1 MIPCILPQRQHKTN
15 ATTPFNDLVSYI
27 EENKGQEKRYAL
39 SNKFSD
45 ILNYATAYD
54 DKASNKEKCIAIRT
68 HGVADIATAAIE
80 MNAVAV
86 NNTRCKDPAYHFIL
100 SWPEHERPD
109 PNSIFDAAQHAIN
122 ALGLSEHQ
130 YIIAVHANTDNIHC
144 HVAVSRI
151 HPDTYRSH
159 NIEWAK
165 KTLHKAARQSEIRH
179 GWTHDNGIYIVSIDD
194 KNKKTIIL
202 NPDHDHTTPHAH
214 RDLENQ
220 TLPTWHDPQSLES
233 WLKRDVAQKLKRD
246 LPKLNDWEALHTWLS
261 QHGITLTDTGGGGM
275 RLHATSSETDEI
287 LNLPANKGLR
297 ILKRADLESRWG
309 KFADTKPMPCI
320 VPDLSHLTQRQITKG
335 VNHVLDSSPDR
346 GIPPA
351 HIITAN
357 ANRLRNKIQ
366 GGSSLHDV
374 PFGDL
379 DVDRQNDALMPPNA
393 LQNRLELQQTK
404 QDPTLRHSET
414 GESGSR
420 SLTRDNARRE
430 ERKNQ
435 RAAARADLRQRFSQ
449 YKRFVHLGNPDYFKR
464 MKEFQVDRSLAL
476 KTIRQETKAAKFDIR
491 KNRTITLSE
500 RLLTIIAIDFEST
513 RRKLQVETAFQEKT
527 QSLRATRLP
536 PLSWRI
542 WLHEQSNLGDQAAV
556 SALRGIVYQEQRD
569 SKCSNAMD
577 AGDETEATTSKTR
590 EQQYRKA
597 MARLH
602 DQEKNE
608 IAIRSARSD
617 VMRPY
622 EADALL
628 ARYIGIQWRV
638 TGNGNIE
645 YSDHGGQHMF
655 TDRGN
660 RVTFDRV
667 RVTDEEICLAL
678 IHAQNKFG
686 KQLTLTG
693 NDRAFT
699 ERMAC
704 LADGMG
710 MTILN
715 PELQSVIK
723 NHRIA
728 CTLQINQVPLPIPD
742 ATMSDKQEK
751 AQANHSE
758 QKDPLPQ
765 VPIQSEKE
773 EIQFQELAS
782 QTTYERLQAMVLAI
796 DPRAK
801 FETAVADDHGLY
813 FGPVAASFSPRDDA
827 AQGFAQHVGRGVY
840 VLHPISAPDSY
851 GNAVIEVQYR
861 NGRAI
866 VSIPEHQ
873 KKEKGRGS

>member
-27 EENKGQEKRYAL
+27 EENKSQEKLYAL
-39 SNKFSD
+39 SNKFSS
-45 ILNYATAYD
+45 ILNYATAFI
-54 DKASNKEKCIAIRT
+54 DKTSNKEKCIAIRT
-68 HGVADIATAAIE
+68 HGVADIATASIE
-80 MNAVAV
+80 MNAVAA

-100 SWPEHERPD
+100 SWPEHEHPD

-130 YIIAVHANTDNIHC
+130 YVIAVHANTDNIHC

-151 HPDTYRSH
+151 HPYTFRSH

-179 GWTHDNGIYIVSIDD
+179 GWTHDNGIYIVAIDGE
-194 KNKKTIIL
+194 NKKSITL
-202 NPDHDHTTPHAH
+202 NPDHDHTIPHAH
-214 RDLENQ
+214 RELENQ
-220 TLPTWHDPQSLES
+220 TLPTWHDPESLES
-233 WLKRDVAQKLKRD
+233 WLKRDVAKKLKRD
-246 LPKLNDWEALHTWLS
+246 LLKLNDWESLHTWLS

-275 RLHATSSETDEI
+275 RLHATSPESNEI
-287 LNLPANKGLR
+287 VNLPASKGLCL
-297 ILKRADLESRWG
+297 LKRADLESRWG

-335 VNHVLDSSPDR
+335 VNHVLASSPDR

-351 HIITAN
+351 HIIDAN
-357 ANRLRNKIQ
+357 ANRLRNKFLE
-366 GGSSLHDV
+366 GESLHDV
-374 PFGDL
+374 PFGGL
-379 DVDRQNDALMPPNA
+379 NADRQHDALMPPNA
-393 LQNRLELQQTK
+393 LQNRLGHQQTT

-414 GESGSR
+414 GGSGSR
-420 SLTRDNARRE
+420 SPIRDNARRE

-449 YKRFVHLGNPDYFKR
+449 YKRFVHLGNPAYFKR
-464 MKEFQVDRSLAL
+464 MKEFQADRSLAL
-476 KTIRQETKAAKFDIR
+476 KTISQEIKAAKFDIR
-491 KNRTITLSE
+491 KNRTITLPE
-500 RLLTIIAIDFEST
+500 RLLTIVAIDFEST
-513 RRKLQVETAFQEKT
+513 RQKLQIEVAFQEKAK
-527 QSLRATRLP
+527 SLRATRQP
-536 PLSWRI
+536 PVSWRI
-542 WLHEQSNLGDQAAV
+542 WLLEQSNLGDQAAV

-569 SKCSNAMD
+569 SKCSIAMD
-577 AGDETEATTSKTR
+577 AGDETEVTTSKTR

-617 VMRPY
+617 VMRPN
-622 EADALL
+622 ETDALL
-628 ARYIGIQWRV
+628 ARYTGIQWRV

-645 YSDHGGQHMF
+645 YSDHGGQHLF

-678 IHAQNKFG
+678 IHAQQKFG

-693 NDRAFT
+693 NDLAFS
-699 ERMAC
+699 ERMAR

-728 CTLQINQVPLPIPD
+728 CTLQINQVPLPIPG

-751 AQANHSE
+751 AQANHSK
-758 QKDPLPQ
+758 QKEPLSQ
-765 VPIQSEKE
+765 VPIQSGKE
-773 EIQFQELAS
+773 EIQLQEPAP
-782 QTTYERLQAMVLAI
+782 QTTHERLQAMVLAI

-801 FETAVADDHGLY
+801 FETPVADGHGLY
-813 FGPVAASFSPRDDA
+813 IGPVAACLSPFDDA
-827 AQGFAQHVGRGVY
+827 AQGFAQHVGCGVY
-840 VLHPISAPDSY
+840 VLHPISAPDNHD
-851 GNAVIEVQYR
+851 NAVMEVQYR

-866 VSIPEHQ
+866 VSIPERQ
-873 KKEKGRGS
+873 KEKGRGS

>member
-15 ATTPFNDLVSYI
+15 ATTPFNDLVAYI

-45 ILNYATAYD
+45 ILNYSTAFI
-54 DKASNKEKCIAIRT
+54 DKTSNKEKCIAIRT
-68 HGVADIATAAIE
+68 HGVADIATASIE

-100 SWPEHERPD
+100 SWPEHEHPD
-109 PNSIFDAAQHAIN
+109 PNSIFDAAEHAIN

-130 YIIAVHANTDNIHC
+130 YVIAVHGNTDNIHC

-165 KTLHKAARQSEIRH
+165 KSLHMAARQSEIRH

-194 KNKKTIIL
+194 NNKKTIVL
-202 NPDHDHTTPHAH
+202 NPNHDHTIPHAH
-214 RDLENQ
+214 RDLENEI
-220 TLPTWHDPQSLES
+220 LPTWHDPESLES
-233 WLKRDVAQKLKRD
+233 WLKRGVAKRLKRD
-246 LPKLNDWEALHTWLS
+246 LPELNDWEALHTWLS

-275 RLHATSSETDEI
+275 RLHAISPETNEI
-287 LNLPANKGLR
+287 VNLPTSKGLR

-309 KFADTKPMPCI
+309 KFADAKPMSCI
-320 VPDLSHLTQRQITKG
+320 VPDLSHLTHRQLTKG
-335 VNHVLDSSPDR
+335 VNHVLTRSLDH

-351 HIITAN
+351 HIINAN
-357 ANRLRNKIQ
+357 ANRLRDRFLE
-366 GGSSLHDV
+366 GESLHDV
-374 PFGDL
+374 SFVGL
-379 DVDRQNDALMPPNA
+379 DADRQNGALIPPNV
-393 LQNRLELQQTK
+393 LQDRLEHQRIT

-449 YKRFVHLGNPDYFKR
+449 YKRFVHLGNPAYFKR
-464 MKEFQVDRSLAL
+464 MKEFQADRSLAL
-476 KTIRQETKAAKFDIR
+476 KTIRQEIKAAKFDIC
-491 KNRTITLSE
+491 KNRTRPLTE
-500 RLLTIIAIDFEST
+500 RLLAIIAIDFEST
-513 RRKLQVETAFQEKT
+513 RQKLQVEAAFQEKT
-527 QSLRATRLP
+527 RSLRATRLP

-542 WLHEQSNLGDQAAV
+542 WLLEQSNLGDQAAV
-556 SALRGIVYQEQRD
+556 SALRGIVYQEQCD
-569 SKCSNAMD
+569 GKLSNTMD
-577 AGDETEATTSKTR
+577 VDNETQATTSKTR
-590 EQQYRKA
+590 EQQYCKA

-628 ARYIGIQWRV
+628 ARYTGIQWRV

-645 YSDHGGQHMF
+645 YSDHGGQHLF

-693 NDRAFT
+693 NDRAFS
-699 ERMAC
+699 ERMAS
-704 LADGMG
+704 LADDMG

-715 PELQSVIK
+715 PELQPAIK

-728 CTLQINQVPLPIPD
+728 CTLQINQVVLPIPD
-742 ATMSDKQEK
+742 ATMSDKQAK
-751 AQANHSE
+751 AQTNHSE
-758 QKDPLPQ
+758 QKEPLPQ
-765 VPIQSEKE
+765 QPDHPGKK
-773 EIQFQELAS
+773 EIQLQEPVS
-782 QTTYERLQAMVLAI
+782 QTMHERLQAMVLAI

-801 FETAVADDHGLY
+801 FETPVADDHGLY
-813 FGPVAASFSPRDDA
+813 IGPVAASLNPRDDA

-840 VLHPISAPDSY
+840 VLHPINAPDNHD
-851 GNAVIEVQYR
+851 NATVEVQYR
-861 NGRAI
+861 NGLAI
-866 VSIPEHQ
+866 VSIPERQ
-873 KKEKGRGS
+873 KEKGLSS